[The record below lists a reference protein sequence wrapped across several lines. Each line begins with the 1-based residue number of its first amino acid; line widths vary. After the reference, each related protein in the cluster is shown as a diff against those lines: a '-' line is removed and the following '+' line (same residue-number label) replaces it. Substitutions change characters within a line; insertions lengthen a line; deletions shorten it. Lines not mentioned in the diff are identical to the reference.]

1 MAARTSIKSWLM
13 AALVVF
19 TSSVASA
26 GDDILKPFVLA
37 SRGPGTVA
45 EKTEAANAALT
56 ANGFLLIG
64 SYSPYPDATI
74 LIVTSIELRNNA
86 AASEHGGFGAAQRV
100 SITRVKDEVQV
111 SYTNPVYMAN
121 IYRMQ
126 GDLRDVSAKLATA
139 LGRLEEFGGKG
150 MTAKKARKYHYMF
163 GMAHFNEPIQLGE
176 FSNYEEAIKAVDL
189 GLATGNAGVT
199 KVYRVDIP
207 GKDEAVFG
215 VAMSGAAE
223 ENKFMND
230 KFIMSEADLQDIRST
245 AHLPIEILISG
256 NKVYALNPRFRI
268 ATSFPDMPLMGKHG
282 FLNINKAP
290 GAIRKALQQT
300 IGK

>member
-1 MAARTSIKSWLM
+1 MTSKTSIKSWLM

-19 TSSVASA
+19 TSSAASSA

-37 SRGPGTVA
+37 SKGPGTVA

-56 ANGFLLIG
+56 ANGFLVIG
-64 SYSPYPDATI
+64 RYSPYPDAII

-100 SITRVKDEVQV
+100 SITRVKDEIQV
-111 SYTNPVYMAN
+111 SYTNPAYMAN

-126 GDLRDVSAKLATA
+126 DELRDVSAKLATA

-163 GMAHFNEPIQLGE
+163 GMAHFNEPITLGE

-189 GLATGNAGVT
+189 G
-199 KVYRVDIP
+199 
-207 GKDEAVFG
+207 
-215 VAMSGAAE
+215 
-223 ENKFMND
+223 
-230 KFIMSEADLQDIRST
+230 
-245 AHLPIEILISG
+245 
-256 NKVYALNPRFRI
+256 
-268 ATSFPDMPLMGKHG
+268 
-282 FLNINKAP
+282 
-290 GAIRKALQQT
+290 
-300 IGK
+300 